1 MDVWFTSR
9 DSILGVGYP
18 RAKLAYGGPCQ
29 TLGPLWAGEQG
40 AGRKEPVK
48 GGWGSSHGVGS
59 SSSCPLLFFPCLECS
74 GSEVLHLS
82 WGCRA
87 ALGPYA
93 QGGAGEAF
101 RVGLGWVCSCRTA
114 DRAGQRLHLL
124 HCCPWQ
130 RLLSPSPCS
139 LGPPPQSRSWP
150 ALASPS
156 PLSFALSLLLSR
168 WPLGGRWMSGV
179 YILHGRARWGALLVG
194 VGLLSACAVSL
205 PVVSGPL
212 GCPLPAPQLASS
224 PPASLARSQ
233 PQPQAENGESSPIT
247 CHSPPPLLPSTLP
260 THPSSFC
267 SLSPH

>member
-1 MDVWFTSR
+1 MQPWGHMPREGRGRPSGWAWDGFAHAGLLTGQGR
-9 DSILGVGYP
+9 DCTCCI
-18 RAKLAYGGPCQ
+18 
-29 TLGPLWAGEQG
+29 
-40 AGRKEPVK
+40 
-48 GGWGSSHGVGS
+48 
-59 SSSCPLLFFPCLECS
+59 
-74 GSEVLHLS
+74 
-82 WGCRA
+82 A
-87 ALGPYA
+87 ALGSA
-93 QGGAGEAF
+93 
-101 RVGLGWVCSCRTA
+101 
-114 DRAGQRLHLL
+114 
-124 HCCPWQ
+124 CCP
-130 RLLSPSPCS
+130 
-139 LGPPPQSRSWP
+139 PPPAAWDPHPPPPSRSWP

-179 YILHGRARWGALLVG
+179 YILHGRAGWGALLVG